1 MQNSVKSEIEK
12 HRMLL
17 NFARTLNYKN
27 PESTVADLERE
38 LEDCLAAVREIKQNF
53 GGSVRLNDPGATTP

>member
-1 MQNSVKSEIEK
+1 MQNSVKNEIEK

-17 NFARTLNYKN
+17 NFARTLNHKN

-38 LEDCLAAVREIKQNF
+38 LEDCLSTVREIKQKF
-53 GGSVRLNDPGATTP
+53 GGSVRLNDSGTTTA